1 MRTVLCSSRGGWCV
15 CGRGGVCPGDGCPG
29 GVCRG
34 VSAQGVAVRGCRGYL
49 PGGCLPG
56 GGEGGCLPSGG
67 VCPTPPSPC
76 EQNDTG
82 VKTLPYRNYVAD
94 GNKSVQFYISQFLLV
109 YVSVSVSS
117 SVNTS
122 LRSID
127 RMITSFNV
135 RKLARRTNIGDY
147 YKGLLRAISL
157 HLIGLRKEDERS
169 KEQYI

>member
-1 MRTVLCSSRGGWCV
+1 MSAGGGVSARGMAAQGVSTW
-15 CGRGGVCPGDGCPG
+15 GGVCQGGGCQGLPGM
-29 GVCRG
+29 
-34 VSAQGVAVRGCRGYL
+34 SAWGYL
-49 PGGCLPG
+49 PR
-56 GGEGGCLPSGG
+56 GCLPSGG

-109 YVSVSVSS
+109 YVSVPGSS

-127 RMITSFNV
+127 RMITCFNV
-135 RKLARRTNIGDY
+135 RKPTKRTNIAAY
-147 YKGLLRAISL
+147 YTRSL
-157 HLIGLRKEDERS
+157 TGN
-169 KEQYI
+169 